1 MGIDYT
7 KPSDVLHTVQREF
20 DYFNEDTA
28 RRVASQLLE
37 AYGAGCRDKPVPRV
51 KSPVKPN
58 YNATKEDLVKLV
70 ESKFSGPHPWRM
82 EAFADML
89 SDAFDQGFGE
99 AFEIGCAAK
108 REAAEEAVR
117 DWRVEWGR

>member
-37 AYGAGCRDKPVPRV
+37 AYGAGCRDKPKPRV

-58 YNATKEDLVKLV
+58 YNATKEDLKKLV
-70 ESKFSGPHPWRM
+70 RAEFPQLSAPRM
-82 EAFADML
+82 WAFADML

-99 AFEIGCAAK
+99 AFEIGTAAVDAQ
-108 REAAEEAVR
+108 REAGEDGCKEEAPP
-117 DWRVEWGR
+117 